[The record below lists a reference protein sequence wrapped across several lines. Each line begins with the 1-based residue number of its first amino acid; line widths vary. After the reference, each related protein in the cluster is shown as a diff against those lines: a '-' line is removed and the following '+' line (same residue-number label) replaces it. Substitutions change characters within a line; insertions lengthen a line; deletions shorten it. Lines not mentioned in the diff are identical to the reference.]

1 MNSTGDQNTCQKNP
15 FKFKHNFIKESWNIM
30 FYVDEVLIVLSFL
43 CNIVIRKVEN
53 IQHFILVLK
62 QTVKIIENTEMV
74 MCIFY
79 FLQSLWNF

>member
-15 FKFKHNFIKESWNIM
+15 FKFKDNFIKESWNIM
-30 FYVDEVLIVLSFL
+30 VYVDEVLIVLSFL
-43 CNIVIRKVEN
+43 CNMVIRKVEN